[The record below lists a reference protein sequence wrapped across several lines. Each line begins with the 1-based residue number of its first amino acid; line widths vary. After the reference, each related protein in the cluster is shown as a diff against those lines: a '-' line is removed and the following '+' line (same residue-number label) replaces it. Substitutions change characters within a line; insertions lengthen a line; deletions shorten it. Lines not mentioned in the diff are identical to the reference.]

1 MWYGCTL
8 ASEEAFR
15 KEGVCT
21 GECVCVVAAIIGALF
36 HVCLD
41 DVRAKLCF
49 GRKSGD
55 ARAGTDE
62 PSSRFSSDDLERI
75 GPLANIHNTLACV

>member
-21 GECVCVVAAIIGALF
+21 GECVCVAAIIGALF
-36 HVCLD
+36 HMCLD

-49 GRKSGD
+49 GIGSRVMR
-55 ARAGTDE
+55 ARA
-62 PSSRFSSDDLERI
+62 PM
-75 GPLANIHNTLACV
+75 